1 MTKADVLDTLD
12 VLKVCNQYS
21 INGKETTQVP
31 FQMDGISIEPLYKE
45 FAGWQKNITSIND
58 FKALPPQM
66 DTYIDYINSTLGI
79 SVKYISNGPE
89 TDQLIVA
96 Q

>member
-1 MTKADVLDTLD
+1 MAFKS
-12 VLKVCNQYS
+12 NRF
-21 INGKETTQVP
+21 I
-31 FQMDGISIEPLYKE
+31 KE
-45 FAGWQKNITSIND
+45 FTGWKTDITRIKD
-58 FKALPPQM
+58 FKNLPPQM

-79 SVKYISNGPE
+79 SVKYISNGPG